1 MLVIDREKS
10 NLTWVYKMIDNT
22 EITKVHEVDS
32 IENGEYNHIYVIKHM
47 DQLYIFGGKL
57 GQTYKSYIGF
67 QTNEKELSSYNG
79 DFLKLFMANMEFN
92 FDMEE
97 V

>member
-10 NLTWVYKMIDNT
+10 NLTWVYKIVDNT
-22 EITKVHEVDS
+22 EIHKVYEVDS
-32 IENGEYNHIYVIKHM
+32 TEDVEYNHIYVIKYM
-47 DQLYIFGGKL
+47 DHLYIFGGKL
-57 GQTYKSYIGF
+57 GQSYKSYLGF
-67 QTNEKELSSYNG
+67 QTSEEELNSYKG
-79 DFLKLFMANMEFN
+79 DYLKLFIANMEFN

>member
-22 EITKVHEVDS
+22 EIHKVYEVDN
-32 IENGEYNHIYVIKHM
+32 IESGEYNHIYVIKHM

-57 GQTYKSYIGF
+57 GTTYKSYIGF
-67 QTNEKELSSYNG
+67 QTSEEELNSYNG